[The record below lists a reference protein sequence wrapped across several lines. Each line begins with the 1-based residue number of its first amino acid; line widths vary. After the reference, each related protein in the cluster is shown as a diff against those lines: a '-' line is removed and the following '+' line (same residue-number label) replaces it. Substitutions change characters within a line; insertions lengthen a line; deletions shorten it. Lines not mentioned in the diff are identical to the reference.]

1 MLNTPIKKMNA
12 TQETIQYDIH
22 YKIECDS
29 ISIDNSLNIRDQIDS
44 ALSPRP
50 RAHLLLDF
58 EKVNFIDTAAIT
70 MLVRLNRQWRLRNSK
85 IMLFNLNNSIYDLL
99 LHAGF
104 NEKVEIFE
112 QTSVPTR
119 SAA

>member
-1 MLNTPIKKMNA
+1 MNA

-44 ALSPRP
+44 ALSPGV
-50 RAHLLLDF
+50 HMLLDF
-58 EKVNFIDTAAIT
+58 EKVNFIDTAAMA
-70 MLVRLNRQWRLRNSK
+70 MLVRLNRQSRLQNSK
-85 IMLFNLNNSIYDLL
+85 IMLFNLNNSIYDSL
-99 LHAGF
+99 LHVGF

-112 QTSVPTR
+112 QTQVLPKSV
-119 SAA
+119 A

>member
-1 MLNTPIKKMNA
+1 MLNTPIKKMNT

-29 ISIDNSLNIRDQIDS
+29 ISIDNSLNIRDQVDS
-44 ALSPRP
+44 ALNPG
-50 RAHLLLDF
+50 AHILLDF

-70 MLVRLNRQWRLRNSK
+70 MLLKLNRQSRLRNSK
-85 IMLFNLNNSIYDLL
+85 IMLCNLNNSIYHLL
-99 LHAGF
+99 LHVGF

-112 QTSVPTR
+112 QTRVPAR
-119 SAA
+119 PAA

>member
-1 MLNTPIKKMNA
+1 MNT

-44 ALSPRP
+44 ALNPGT
-50 RAHLLLDF
+50 HMLLDF
-58 EKVNFIDTAAIT
+58 EKVNFIDTAAIA
-70 MLVRLNRQWRLRNSK
+70 MLLRLNRQSRLQNSK
-85 IMLFNLNNSIYDLL
+85 IMLFNLNKSIYDSL
-99 LHAGF
+99 LHVGF
-104 NEKVEIFE
+104 NKTVEIFE
-112 QTSVPTR
+112 QTQVPAR

>member
-1 MLNTPIKKMNA
+1 MNATKMNT

-29 ISIDNSLNIRDQIDS
+29 IGIDNSLNIRDQIDS
-44 ALSPRP
+44 ALNPGTRM
-50 RAHLLLDF
+50 LLDF

-70 MLVRLNRQWRLRNSK
+70 MLLRLNRQSQLLNSK

-99 LHAGF
+99 IQIAF

-112 QTSVPTR
+112 QTRVPTG

>member
-12 TQETIQYDIH
+12 IKETIQ

-44 ALSPRP
+44 ALSPGDRM
-50 RAHLLLDF
+50 LLDF
-58 EKVNFIDTAAIT
+58 EKVNFIDTAAIA
-70 MLVRLNRQWRLRNSK
+70 MLLRLNRQLLLRNSK
-85 IMLFNLNNSIYDLL
+85 IMLFNLNNSIYDSL
-99 LHAGF
+99 LHVGF

-112 QTSVPTR
+112 RPGYR
-119 SAA
+119 PEPAA